1 MYRMIM
7 YRSGSNLT
15 SEADK
20 EVRGW
25 NRPFDH
31 VPDDHVPAPGS
42 NLTSEADKEVR
53 GWNRPFDHVYRM
65 IMYRRPART

>member
-7 YRSGSNLT
+7 YRMILYRSGSNLT

-31 VPDDHVPAPGS
+31 VPDDHVPVW
-42 NLTSEADKEVR
+42 LELDIRKRQR
-53 GWNRPFDHVYRM
+53 GTGM
-65 IMYRRPART
+65 EQAI